1 MLGLEEQL
9 KKLKAEM
16 LKGELSDVEF
26 TNEMKR
32 DVVSSFEKKKSALRF
47 RGLMPAGLSA
57 AVLVFFSMGIYWLV
71 NSHYTEQPGDTSKVE
86 EPPIVDTP
94 DPPVTAE
101 FDEGMAK
108 ALLNRYKDTM
118 NQVIENAKAEPD
130 LKFKSYSEVEDIKE
144 LFNDFMTR
152 GLIDEI
158 LKGRIEER
166 QEGLYLISTEDF
178 DIYRKESP
186 STLEKISE
194 TDYQFIQTQN
204 FDDGRVLK
212 FSASFEF
219 DSGNWKITSME
230 SEELSPPQLQEQE
243 AVDLLNKYN
252 TVRETAFEDA
262 LDQPNF
268 KFQTYKTKEEFYGL
282 FLDFMSREEIEPT
295 FSIRLEEKNGSLFL
309 VPMDSVRTFWPENPY
324 VFEKAADGEY
334 VLTQIQ
340 EGDMNGREKLTVT
353 FKNMDGTWKITSINT
368 ETDSGIWLSQ
378 RDAVDLL
385 QEYHSILENVFADAI
400 GQPENKFKN
409 YQSLEQI
416 NKEFEGLASREFLN
430 VHVSEYV
437 SEKNDGVYLLADEEP
452 IKYSNQHQSNLGRI
466 NDIEYNLTQ
475 KQDDNIVYTASFMLV
490 GDKWVIDGISIS
502 EAN

>member
-16 LKGELSDVEF
+16 LKGELSDFEF
-26 TNEMKR
+26 NHKMKR
-32 DVVSSFEKKKSALRF
+32 DTINRFGKQKNAHRF
-47 RGLMPAGLSA
+47 RALMPAGLSA

-71 NSHYTEQPGDTSKVE
+71 NSHYTEQPGDTPKVE
-86 EPPIVDTP
+86 EIPIVDTP
-94 DPPVTAE
+94 YPPVAEE
-101 FDEGMAK
+101 FDEGMAT
-108 ALLNRYKDTM
+108 ALLDRYKDTM
-118 NQVIENAKAEPD
+118 NMVIENAKDEPE
-130 LKFKSYSEVEDIKE
+130 LKFKSYSEAEDIHE
-144 LFNDFMTR
+144 LFNDFMAR
-152 GLIDEI
+152 SLIEEI

-166 QEGLYLISTEDF
+166 QDGLYLISTEYF

-186 STLEKISE
+186 FTLEKISE
-194 TDYQFIQTQN
+194 TDYRFIQTQN
-204 FDDGRVLK
+204 FEDGRVLK

-219 DSGNWKITSME
+219 NSGSWKITSME
-230 SEELSPPQLQEQE
+230 SEELSAPQLEEQE

-252 TVRETAFEDA
+252 SVREAAFEDA

-268 KFQTYKTKEEFYGL
+268 KFRTYKTKEEFYQL
-282 FLDFMSREEIEPT
+282 FLDFMSIDEVEPT

-309 VPMDSVRTFWPENPY
+309 VPMDSVRTFWPESPY
-324 VFEKAADGEY
+324 VYEKASDGGF

-353 FKNMDGTWKITSINT
+353 FKQMDGKWKITSIKT
-368 ETDSGIWLSQ
+368 DADSGIWLSQ

-385 QEYHSILENVFADAI
+385 QEYHTNLEKVFADAI
-400 GQPENKFKN
+400 GQPEKKFKN
-409 YQSLEQI
+409 YQSIEQI
-416 NKEFEGLASREFLN
+416 NKEFEGLASEEFINTHL
-430 VHVSEYV
+430 SEYV
-437 SEKNDGVYLLADEEP
+437 TEKKDGVYLLADEEP

-475 KQDDNIVYTASFMLV
+475 QQDDNILYTASFKLI
-490 GDKWVIDGISIS
+490 GDKWVIDGLSIL